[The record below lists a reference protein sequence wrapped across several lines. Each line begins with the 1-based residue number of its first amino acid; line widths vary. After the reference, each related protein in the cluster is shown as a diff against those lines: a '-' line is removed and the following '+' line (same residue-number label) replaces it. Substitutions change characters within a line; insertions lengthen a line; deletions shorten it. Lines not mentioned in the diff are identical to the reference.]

1 MSASDDD
8 DTYTV
13 SEFMRID
20 ASGNVG
26 IGTTS
31 PTRLLHVAGELEVD
45 GSIYA
50 DDATGIGLKDD
61 GGNIG
66 IWVEDGGEVG
76 INTISPSST
85 FEIAHGSS
93 QTATQSGAAF
103 ELSGGGTMTMGTS
116 TTYGWIQTWGGDEL
130 VLNPLGNFVGI
141 GNTSP
146 NVALDVS
153 GNIEY
158 TGTIT
163 DVSDIRLKENLKKV
177 EKVSS
182 SILNLQAYK
191 YNMIGD
197 TLKTVEYGLMAQDVQ
212 EFFPE
217 MISVIDDNNHLGL
230 SYTQLI
236 LF

>member
-1 MSASDDD
+1 MDV
-8 DTYTV
+8 T
-13 SEFMRID
+13 
-20 ASGNVG
+20 
-26 IGTTS
+26 
-31 PTRLLHVAGELEVD
+31 
-45 GSIYA
+45 
-50 DDATGIGLKDD
+50 
-61 GGNIG
+61 GNI
-66 IWVEDGGEVG
+66 
-76 INTISPSST
+76 
-85 FEIAHGSS
+85 
-93 QTATQSGAAF
+93 Q
-103 ELSGGGTMTMGTS
+103 
-116 TTYGWIQTWGGDEL
+116 
-130 VLNPLGNFVGI
+130 
-141 GNTSP
+141 
-146 NVALDVS
+146 
-153 GNIEY
+153 Y

-236 LF
+236 PILIEGFKEQQLLIDELQLKVKELENK